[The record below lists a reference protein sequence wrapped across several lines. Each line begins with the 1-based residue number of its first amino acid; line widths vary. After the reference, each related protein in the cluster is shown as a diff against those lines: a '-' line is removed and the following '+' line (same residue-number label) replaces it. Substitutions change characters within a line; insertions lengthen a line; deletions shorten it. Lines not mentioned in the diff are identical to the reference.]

1 MRGRVYPYPSKGSA
15 PEADH
20 VLAVAPPALER
31 LGRHVLRHL
40 QVRGR
45 GLQVLPKGE
54 DVDACTSALA
64 QSEPPRCS
72 GHRL

>member
-1 MRGRVYPYPSKGSA
+1 MRGRVYPDPSQGSA

-20 VLAVAPPALER
+20 VFAVAPPALER
-31 LGRHVLRHL
+31 LGRHILRHL

-54 DVDACTSALA
+54 DVNACTFAPA
-64 QSEPPRCS
+64 QSYFQWP
-72 GHRL
+72 